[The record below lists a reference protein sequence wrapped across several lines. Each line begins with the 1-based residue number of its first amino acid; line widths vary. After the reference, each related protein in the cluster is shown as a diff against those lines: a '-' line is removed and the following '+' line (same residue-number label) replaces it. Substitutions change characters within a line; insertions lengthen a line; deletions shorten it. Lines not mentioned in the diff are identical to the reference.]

1 MRILALSNPHSGT
14 SSRRRRSMAFLERLS
29 AGGDAV
35 TVEAPESE
43 AMMRARAA
51 RVSRSDHEVLLVAGG
66 DGTLHSAVNG
76 LVRVPREDRPALA
89 VLPVGRGNDFAA
101 EIGISSE
108 EDAFRAI
115 RSRRSRRVDIGRTE
129 AGVFLGIAGT
139 GFDARAA
146 RRARE
151 TPVLSG
157 SLLYTYAVFRTLAD
171 FRPLNARVRYEGGG
185 YEGAITFAAIGNT
198 RRYGGGMRIT
208 PRADLED
215 GLLDL
220 CIVRPISRS
229 TLLRMLPKVF
239 SGAHLSHPSVLYVK
253 TRFVEIETEEV
264 SEVFADGEPLQP
276 TPTRADVLPLELE
289 VLVPPETG
297 RESADLRP
305 EAG

>member
-1 MRILALSNPHSGT
+1 
-14 SSRRRRSMAFLERLS
+14 MAFLERLS
-29 AGGDAV
+29 AGGASV
-35 TVEAPESE
+35 TIESPESE
-43 AMMRARAA
+43 ERMRARAA
-51 RVSRSDHEVLLVAGG
+51 RASRSDHEILLVTGG

-76 LVRVPREDRPALA
+76 LVRVPREDRPSLA
-89 VLPVGRGNDFAA
+89 ILPAGRGNDFAA
-101 EIGISSE
+101 EIGIATE
-108 EDAFRAI
+108 EDAFRAVTSG
-115 RSRRSRRVDIGRTE
+115 RTRRVDLGRTE
-129 AGVFLGIAGT
+129 AGVFLGVAGT

-185 YEGAITFAAIGNT
+185 YEGGITFAAIGNT

-220 CIVRPISRS
+220 CLVRPISRS
-229 TLLRMLPKVF
+229 TLLRMFPSVF
-239 SGAHLSHPSVLYVK
+239 SGAHLSHPSVLYLK
-253 TRFVEIETEEV
+253 TRFVEIETDEA

-276 TPTRADVLPLELE
+276 TPARADVLPFELE
-289 VLVPPETG
+289 VLVPPESG
-297 RESADLRP
+297 P
-305 EAG
+305 